1 MMAQTTS
8 PRIERIAYQIWW
20 LIHDSAG
27 ECTLRDMAEFTETS
41 MQTCSQICR
50 YRGWAGSYRKMARSN
65 ALDNGPLVIEALD
78 SELSAL
84 FGEAA

>member
-1 MMAQTTS
+1 MRTQTTS

-20 LIHDSAG
+20 LIEDSAG
-27 ECTLRDMAEFTETS
+27 ECTLADMASFTGAS
-41 MQTCSQICR
+41 RQTCSHICR

-65 ALDNGPLVIEALD
+65 ALDNGPLMIEALD
-78 SELSAL
+78 NELSSM

>member
-8 PRIERIAYQIWW
+8 PLIERIAYQIWW

-27 ECTLRDMAEFTETS
+27 ECTLRDMAAFTEAST
-41 MQTCSQICR
+41 QTCSQICR
-50 YRGWAGSYRKMARSN
+50 YRGWAGAYRKMAHSH
-65 ALDNGPLVIEALD
+65 AVDNGPLMIATLD

-84 FGEAA
+84 FREAA

>member
-1 MMAQTTS
+1 
-8 PRIERIAYQIWW
+8 
-20 LIHDSAG
+20 
-27 ECTLRDMAEFTETS
+27 MAEFTETS

-50 YRGWAGSYRKMARSN
+50 YRGWAGSYRKMSQSH
-65 ALDNGPLVIEALD
+65 ALDNGPLMIEALD

>member
-1 MMAQTTS
+1 MMAQKSS

-20 LIHDSAG
+20 LIQDSAG
-27 ECTLRDMAEFTETS
+27 ECTLADMAEFTGAS
-41 MQTCSQICR
+41 MRTCSQVCR
-50 YRGWAGSYRKMARSN
+50 YRGWAGSYRKMPPRSVV
-65 ALDNGPLVIEALD
+65 DDGPQMIEALD

>member
-1 MMAQTTS
+1 MMLQRSS

-27 ECTLRDMAEFTETS
+27 ECTLRDMAEFTGAS
-41 MQTCSQICR
+41 MRTCSQVCR
-50 YRGWAGSYRKMARSN
+50 YRGWAGAYRKMAPRR
-65 ALDNGPLVIEALD
+65 AVDDGPQMIEALD

>member
-1 MMAQTTS
+1 MLQRSS

-20 LIHDSAG
+20 LIQTAPENAPCGIWQNLPRPRCRPALRSA
-27 ECTLRDMAEFTETS
+27 A
-41 MQTCSQICR
+41 IA
-50 YRGWAGSYRKMARSN
+50 AGPGPDRKMARSN
-65 ALDNGPLVIEALD
+65 ALDNGPLMIEALD